1 MNTAPRPAPAPAPGA
16 DRAAVR
22 AIGTLAR
29 LRAETRPQ
37 HDALERV
44 VDLLDPT
51 LTLGRYRR
59 WLHVLHGFH
68 APMER
73 AIGAVPGW
81 SALGLD
87 PVERRRLAWLEA
99 DLTSLGEARA
109 GAFGECSAVPVP
121 ITLSGALGALYVL
134 EGSTLGGRVI
144 ARHLE
149 ATLGLGPLRGA
160 RFFAGR
166 GERTGPMWAACR
178 HALERHAEGGGDVDA
193 MVAGAAGTFA
203 AFGRWIEACG
213 R

>member
-1 MNTAPRPAPAPAPGA
+1 MDTAPRPAPAFAPGA

-22 AIGTLAR
+22 PTGILAR

-44 VDLLDPT
+44 VDLLDPA
-51 LTLGRYRR
+51 LTLERYRR

-68 APMER
+68 APVER
-73 AIGAVPGW
+73 AICAVPGW

-87 PVERRRLAWLEA
+87 PVERRRLAWLET
-99 DLTSLGEARA
+99 DLASLGEARA
-109 GAFGECSAVPVP
+109 GAFGECAAVPVP
-121 ITLSGALGALYVL
+121 RTLSEALGALYVL

-144 ARHLE
+144 VRHLE

-160 RFFAGR
+160 RFFAGH
-166 GERTGPMWAACR
+166 GERTGAMWAGCR

-193 MVAGAAGTFA
+193 VVEGAAGTFA
-203 AFGRWIEACG
+203 ALGRWIEGCG